1 MLKDT
6 KKWRTGHGKNTLLQP
21 GSRGLPNPE
30 SEKTK
35 GCNLY
40 WVKSE
45 TTAKKVKRNLPFLPH
60 VYCLPL
66 SRLTSLKAHFSLL
79 ITSLEYFFC
88 HNFVQDVAFLQRAHR
103 LQCRIRT
110 LVTPGKET
118 PNEYINKG
126 RRKHSPNKTIPATE
140 TCTGSLIKCD
150 NQYNKEKLNSC
161 QLSDRHCAC

>member
-1 MLKDT
+1 MVQNNDRVFVRQEENSQSFIMLKDT
-6 KKWRTGHGKNTLLQP
+6 KKWRTGRGKNTLLQP

-79 ITSLEYFFC
+79 ITSLGYFFC
-88 HNFVQDVAFLQRAHR
+88 HNFVQDVAFLQRAHIDFSAE
-103 LQCRIRT
+103 LGHWSPQ
-110 LVTPGKET
+110 E
-118 PNEYINKG
+118 
-126 RRKHSPNKTIPATE
+126 RKHQTSI
-140 TCTGSLIKCD
+140 
-150 NQYNKEKLNSC
+150 
-161 QLSDRHCAC
+161 

>member
-1 MLKDT
+1 MDKEVSHATAESFHCTEPPVWSKTITGYSSGRKKIHSFIMLKDT
-6 KKWRTGHGKNTLLQP
+6 KKWRIGSGKNTLLQP

-79 ITSLEYFFC
+79 ITSLGYFFG
-88 HNFVQDVAFLQRAHR
+88 HNFVQDVAFLQRAHIDFSAE
-103 LQCRIRT
+103 LGHWSPQ
-110 LVTPGKET
+110 E
-118 PNEYINKG
+118 
-126 RRKHSPNKTIPATE
+126 RKHQTSI
-140 TCTGSLIKCD
+140 
-150 NQYNKEKLNSC
+150 
-161 QLSDRHCAC
+161 